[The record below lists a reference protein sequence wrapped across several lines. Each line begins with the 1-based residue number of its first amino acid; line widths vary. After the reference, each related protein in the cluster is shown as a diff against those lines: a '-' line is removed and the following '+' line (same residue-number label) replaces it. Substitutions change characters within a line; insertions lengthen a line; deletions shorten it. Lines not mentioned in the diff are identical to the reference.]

1 MSGSLRNIK
10 APAGYLLGLLFCLS
24 PWSSPGAALAL
35 GLLFALACGNP
46 WRDQGS
52 RYVRWLLQASVV
64 LLGFDMDFMAVLRT
78 GAHGLLFAA
87 VTILGTLTL
96 GWLLARSLYIG
107 RKTSLLISAG
117 TAICGGSA
125 IAAVGTAVDAD
136 KGEMSVAMGAVFLLN
151 TLALYLFPLLGH
163 LLHLAPAQ
171 FGIWAGVAIH
181 DVSSVVGAAS
191 AYGGD
196 ALSIATVV
204 KLSRVL
210 WIVPLTLSAAWW
222 FHRSDAAAGVPA
234 KRPAPPWFIGGFL
247 LASLLAGWVP
257 LLGAWAP
264 ALTRVARLGFSFTL
278 FCIGAGLSREAL
290 KAVGLRPLL
299 QAFLLWVFIGGVSLA
314 VVLAGAA

>member
-1 MSGSLRNIK
+1 MSDSLQRIK
-10 APAGYLLGLLFCLS
+10 APAGYLLGLLFCFS
-24 PWSSPGAALAL
+24 PWGSPGAALAL
-35 GLLFALACGNP
+35 GLAFALLLGNP
-46 WRDQGS
+46 WRDAGS

-64 LLGFDMDFMAVLRT
+64 LLGVGMDFMAVLRT

-87 VTILGTLTL
+87 ATILGTLTL

-151 TLALYLFPLLGH
+151 ALALYLFPVLGH
-163 LLHLAPAQ
+163 LLQLTPAQ
-171 FGIWAGVAIH
+171 FGTWAGVAIH

-196 ALSIATVV
+196 ALGIATVV

-210 WIVPLTLSAAWW
+210 WIVPLTLAAAWW
-222 FHRSDAAAGVPA
+222 FHRGDAAGTPGR
-234 KRPAPPWFIGGFL
+234 RPQPPWFIGGFL

-257 LLGAWAP
+257 PLGAWAP

-290 KAVGLRPLL
+290 KAVGWRPLL
-299 QAFLLWVFIGGVSLA
+299 QAFLLWLFIGGVSLG
-314 VVLAGAA
+314 VILAGAA